1 MMRYTE
7 EADASVL
14 EVPAGQVW
22 VGIIAAPTPHVVI
35 ANRLDDG
42 SSVAVAR
49 FNASDAMGMAA
60 ELARLANELDA
71 QNN

>member
-1 MMRYTE
+1 MRYTE
-7 EADASVL
+7 QTDPNVL
-14 EVPAGQVW
+14 EIPAGQVW

-60 ELARLANELDA
+60 ELARLANELEA
-71 QNN
+71 RSN